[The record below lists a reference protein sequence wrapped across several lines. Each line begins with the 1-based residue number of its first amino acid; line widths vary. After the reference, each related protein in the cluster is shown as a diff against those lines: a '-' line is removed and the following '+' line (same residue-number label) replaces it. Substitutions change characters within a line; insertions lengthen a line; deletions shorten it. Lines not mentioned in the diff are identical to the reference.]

1 MKEQINVQLA
11 LLEKELSRLKKVT
24 DYIDDTKKTAQSIIT
39 ELKTVQDN
47 YLTYTSKIF
56 DLYKSSVEQIK
67 KETGLQIKEGVINFE
82 TTGSQIDQTNRE
94 KLVETKRLLEN
105 YRKTVEATDNLVKTL
120 EAVDF
125 PARLDKIEQQV
136 NKNFREINN
145 RFNLQD
151 KQNKLVKMLL
161 LVILGILSIGGI
173 SGLLFLLKSA

>member
-1 MKEQINVQLA
+1 MKEQINEQLA

-24 DYIDDTKKTAQSIIT
+24 DYIDDTKKTAQSVIT

-47 YLTYTSKIF
+47 YSTYTSKIF

-67 KETGLQIKEGVINFE
+67 KETELQIKEGVIHFE

-94 KLVETKRLLEN
+94 KLIETKKLLEN
-105 YRKTVEATDNLVKTL
+105 YRKTVEATDSLVKTL

-136 NKNFREINN
+136 IKNLEEIES

-151 KQNKLVKMLL
+151 KHNKMIKILL
-161 LVILGILSIGGI
+161 YVILGIVGIGVI
-173 SGLLFLLKSA
+173 SGLLIWLK